1 MESVS
6 PKQKS
11 ESVQDDDLMLPK
23 QQSDFKARL
32 SEMAS
37 NANFYDNQD
46 PQFDFEEE
54 QEQFELEG
62 RQDRFSSLSKKEFMS

>member
-1 MESVS
+1 
-6 PKQKS
+6 
-11 ESVQDDDLMLPK
+11 
-23 QQSDFKARL
+23 
-32 SEMAS
+32 MAS

-62 RQDRFSSLSKKEFMS
+62 R